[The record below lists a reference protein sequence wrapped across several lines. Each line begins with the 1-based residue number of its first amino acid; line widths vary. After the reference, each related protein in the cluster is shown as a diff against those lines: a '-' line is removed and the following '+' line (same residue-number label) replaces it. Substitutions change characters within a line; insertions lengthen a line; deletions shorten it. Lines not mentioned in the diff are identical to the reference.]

1 MLVRW
6 ARVDL
11 AVIEHTDRVWVSDDI
26 DPSERQQM
34 HRWTQQLLP
43 PELLGAHVASGVNH
57 TTGRSHDVSF
67 RAGTA

>member
-43 PELLGAHVASGVNH
+43 RSSSGR
-57 TTGRSHDVSF
+57 TSP
-67 RAGTA
+67 AA